1 MADCE
6 ATLRELFVFLDG
18 ELTSEEQDDIVAH
31 LNTCTDCQGAFEF
44 HLELKTAVAEKCR
57 NDDMPPSLMAKIEN
71 CFGDAFGSPFQNP

>member
-44 HLELKTAVAEKCR
+44 HLEL
-57 NDDMPPSLMAKIEN
+57 
-71 CFGDAFGSPFQNP
+71 